1 MTLKT
6 KVRYLSVKELK
17 DRIKERKA
25 EAEMLSDGPLRRQ
38 IMSDISEL
46 QAQAD
51 AKRMFNAQSIRE

>member
-1 MTLKT
+1 MKMKT
-6 KVRYLSVKELK
+6 KVRYLSVKELE

-25 EAEMLSDGPLRRQ
+25 EAKMHPDGPLLRD

>member
-1 MTLKT
+1 MET
-6 KVRYLSVKELK
+6 KVRYLSVKELE

-25 EAEMLSDGPLRRQ
+25 EAAMLPDGPLRRE

-51 AKRMFNAQSIRE
+51 TKRMFDAQSIRE